1 MPDLV
6 PGAATR
12 SLAQFSTSMNATFQ
26 PSGGLFSPGLP
37 PIPPDAQPMRVF
49 DFPAGVNLQQTPRA
63 YDPFGFPALRAFA
76 NVELVRLAIETR
88 KDQIDRLDW
97 RVKKIGAK
105 STDLNDPQIKE
116 AMRFLRKPDGH
127 MHFAPW
133 MRMLI
138 EDLLVLDAPAI
149 ELRRTRA
156 GKLAAIDVVDGATI
170 KVLVD
175 SDGRRPVAPE
185 PAYQQVIK
193 GRIWTTLSTRDLL
206 YAPRNMRAGH
216 LYGFGPVE
224 QIIVTINT
232 LLQRQAAQLAYFTS
246 GTIPAGLM
254 NSPEGWT
261 PQQIKELQDWMDARL
276 AGNTQERAKLLWGPS
291 NAKYTAFKE
300 SPLKD
305 DFDEWLARVVA
316 FCFSLP
322 PTPFVRQM
330 NRATAEADQQR
341 ALKEGLSPL
350 LAWAK
355 RTMDDIVQEGLGF
368 AGLEFVWEVPSD
380 TDPKTQ
386 AEIDDID
393 LKNATRS
400 LNEVRDARGLDP
412 YTDPLASQ
420 PMALT
425 VNGYVPLSAYQ
436 DGRDDKAT
444 AAEALAQSKTGEND
458 DGKVDKNEDE
468 DEK

>member
-6 PGAATR
+6 QGAVTR
-12 SLAQFSTSMNATFQ
+12 SLAQFSTSMNATFL

-37 PIPPDAQPMRVF
+37 PIPPNPQPVRAF
-49 DFPAGVNLQQTPRA
+49 DFPAGLNLQYTPRA
-63 YDPFGFPALRAFA
+63 YEPFGFPALRSFA

-105 STDLNDPQIKE
+105 SADLSDPQIKE

-127 MHFAPW
+127 THFASW

-149 ELRRTRA
+149 ELRRNRG
-156 GKLAAIDVVDGATI
+156 GKLIAIDVVDGASI

-175 SDGRRPVAPE
+175 HNGRRPVAPE

-193 GRIWTTLSTRDLL
+193 GNIWNTLSTLDLL
-206 YAPRNMRAGH
+206 YAPRNVRSNH

-246 GTIPAGLM
+246 GTIPAGLI
-254 NSPEGWT
+254 NAPEGWT
-261 PQQIKELQDWMDARL
+261 PQQIRDFQDWMDARL

-305 DFDEWLARVVA
+305 EFDEWLARVVA

-322 PTPFVRQM
+322 PTPFVKQM

-341 ALKEGLSPL
+341 ALQEGLSPL

-355 RTMDDIVQEGLGF
+355 RVMDDIIQEVMGF
-368 AGLEFVWEVPSD
+368 TGLEFDWEVPAD
-380 TDPKTQ
+380 TDPETQ
-386 AEIDDID
+386 AKIDDID
-393 LKNATRS
+393 LRNGTRC
-400 LNEVRDARGLDP
+400 LNEVRDHRGLDP
-412 YTDPLASQ
+412 YSDPLASQ

-444 AAEALAQSKTGEND
+444 AAQAAAQNND
-458 DGKVDKNEDE
+458 DTQDDKSKDGK
-468 DEK
+468 